1 MKHILIDFE
10 NVQPEA
16 SQLSGVSEENCHIW
30 LFWESCNKNFIGGA
44 LRSLMQVWEKCSF
57 RTDQRQAKC
66 FGFLSCLLFRQDY
79 GTGQG
84 GIDMHSFEGRGF
96 DVLVEHLEDT
106 HLCKGIVRLG
116 SLEDAGKNEE
126 LLLEM
131 KNNR

>member
-16 SQLSGVSEENCHIW
+16 SQLSGVDDENCHIW
-30 LFWESCNKNFIGGA
+30 LFLGK
-44 LRSLMQVWEKCSF
+44 MQQKLCRWSFAKPYAGLEKCSF
-57 RTDQRQAKC
+57 RTGCKDRQKC
-66 FGFLSCLLFRQDY
+66 SGFLSCLLFRQDY

-84 GIDMHSFEGRGF
+84 SIDMHSFEGRGF

-116 SLEDAGKNEE
+116 SLEDAGRMRNCCWK
-126 LLLEM
+126 
-131 KNNR
+131 